1 MFVVSI
7 ILIKAIIII
16 ITIINYWGFLTF
28 SCIQSAMHS
37 ELLFNLIFVIR
48 EDHDAKM
55 TM

>member
-7 ILIKAIIII
+7 ILIKTIII
-16 ITIINYWGFLTF
+16 ITIINYWVFLAF

-48 EDHDAKM
+48 EDLNAKM

>member
-7 ILIKAIIII
+7 ILIKTIIII
-16 ITIINYWGFLTF
+16 IFINYWGFLTF

-37 ELLFNLIFVIR
+37 ELLFNLIFVIQ